1 MFQYLVEEIASHK
14 TMVQR
19 KNIFITDIISYTGE
33 QIVFINDR
41 ITNLEII
48 GEDSEESRSIDRDCV
63 AGEKKREEIRRKVEE
78 IREILR
84 YQNEITERNINDIL
98 GQVADHTFILET
110 NSLVYL
116 DKSLEI
122 FDDFRNYN
130 EEYYEKAS
138 ELTEL
143 MKHIED
149 NIDMFDSFVLEKER
163 AHLCDKE
170 QIRIEANLR
179 SRVDLL
185 TQKVNNFTQH
195 VMFVEYIP
203 QKLKEMKTNLLRLE
217 MQVKIQK

>member
-1 MFQYLVEEIASHK
+1 M
-14 TMVQR
+14 
-19 KNIFITDIISYTGE
+19 
-33 QIVFINDR
+33 
-41 ITNLEII
+41 
-48 GEDSEESRSIDRDCV
+48 
-63 AGEKKREEIRRKVEE
+63 EE

-84 YQNEITERNINDIL
+84 NQNEITERNINDIL

-110 NSLVYL
+110 NSFLNL
-116 DKSLEI
+116 NKNLEI
-122 FDDFRNYN
+122 FDDFRNCN

-170 QIRIEANLR
+170 QIRIDANPR

-217 MQVKIQK
+217 MQMKIQNDSHQAFI

>member
-1 MFQYLVEEIASHK
+1 MYLNK
-14 TMVQR
+14 
-19 KNIFITDIISYTGE
+19 
-33 QIVFINDR
+33 
-41 ITNLEII
+41 NLE
-48 GEDSEESRSIDRDCV
+48 
-63 AGEKKREEIRRKVEE
+63 K
-78 IREILR
+78 
-84 YQNEITERNINDIL
+84 
-98 GQVADHTFILET
+98 
-110 NSLVYL
+110 
-116 DKSLEI
+116 
-122 FDDFRNYN
+122 FDDFRKYI

-170 QIRIEANLR
+170 QIRIDANPR

-217 MQVKIQK
+217 MQMKIQNDSHQAFI